1 MKTDTNENFGWRLL
15 SRNNFKE
22 ISCISVSVHKKDLFI
37 KHNTFFK
44 NWGVTMAQICKLR
57 ALC

>member
-22 ISCISVSVHKKDLFI
+22 ISCISVSVHKKDLLI
-37 KHNTFFK
+37 CLSNTTNFLKTGGSLWLKFA
-44 NWGVTMAQICKLR
+44 N
-57 ALC
+57 